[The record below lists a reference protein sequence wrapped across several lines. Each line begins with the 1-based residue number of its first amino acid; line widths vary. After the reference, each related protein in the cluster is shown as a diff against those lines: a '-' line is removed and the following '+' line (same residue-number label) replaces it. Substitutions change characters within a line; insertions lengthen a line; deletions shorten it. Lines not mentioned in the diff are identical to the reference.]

1 MPSKLDEFLNG
12 KKDGKTDKE
21 KLGRI
26 VLESNKPF
34 THWTFD
40 NSKKYFIDADDQDE
54 FYRLYCDALR
64 NSIPQYLTERST
76 PVSMLRA
83 DLDFKF
89 EGEVEQHK
97 HTKEEVSSFVRG
109 FLTEVAK
116 YVQLPA
122 DVSVYVLEKDYPT
135 YSPAKKLSSSGIH
148 IQIPCVKT
156 RAAVNSAVRRS
167 LLKHMPSYFPSLQV
181 EDEKKWDAI
190 YDKSALTN
198 NGNWPVLGS
207 KKKDEGSLSYRIKYI
222 LNWKDEQLTE
232 NTDIPQM
239 VSPDLLKLFS
249 VRSQPDEETPLTEF
263 GKTNIN
269 TTTHTTHE
277 KSERGR
283 SAVRTNEPGSRS
295 SSPGRNYIEPL
306 SEQMHTY
313 YARHVDNLAEFR
325 YKNYQDWIAVG
336 QCLKNIHPD
345 LEDVWMDFSAKAGD
359 AVYNP
364 REAISK
370 WNSFNFKTDG
380 PKLSVGSLRH
390 WSKEDNETEYRKI
403 EESNVDRLID
413 IAANTGREYDMARV
427 VFAMFRDDFR
437 CSNYEKSDWY
447 EFVGHIWKN
456 RPRGVTLLCRLS
468 SDDVAGKFLAKEE
481 KEIVNLRLLGNC
493 EHEKEPN
500 PECEVCK
507 AKRMKKLYNAMY
519 TKLGQTKFK
528 DNVMKECKELFLDT
542 DFEDKIDA
550 NKHLIA
556 FTNGIYDLQKH
567 EFRAG
572 KSDDYITKTTN
583 IDYNSEMKYYEF
595 KAWPEVEKF
604 LRNILPR
611 ESVRKYYLQHIAS
624 CLAGAEGSQRFHILT
639 GSGSNGKSLFTNL
652 ICKSFGTYS
661 TKVPVSL
668 FTQKRGKA
676 GAASPELLKLKGC
689 RFGSMAEPDEGEALS
704 TGIIKELSGGE
715 PMTGRDLYAGSKEM
729 RDFILQIRFH
739 LACNEKPKVTTN
751 DGGTWRRLVVID
763 FPSKFVPHPDPKNP
777 NEKPMDETVDF
788 KVQSVEWAEC
798 FMAYLLHLYREGHGL
813 RKLEPPAEVLE
824 YTNEYK
830 EESDSIARFI
840 GDCLRPKAE
849 DEEIQPVSK
858 PALAAAFQ
866 EWKRANDVSKGSIL
880 ELNAR
885 VSAQYGKYV
894 KPGWTSFQL
903 GSS

>member
-12 KKDGKTDKE
+12 KKDGKTDKD
-21 KLGRI
+21 KLGRL

-40 NSKKYFIDADDQDE
+40 NSKKYFIDADEQDE
-54 FYRLYCDALR
+54 FFRLYCDALR

-76 PVSMLRA
+76 PISMLRV

-97 HTKEEVSSFVRG
+97 HTKQEVQAFVNAYLAEVS
-109 FLTEVAK
+109 K
-116 YVQLPA
+116 YVEVPPS
-122 DVSVYVLEKDYPT
+122 VPVYVLEKDYPT
-135 YSPAKKLSSSGIH
+135 YSPAKKISSSGVH
-148 IQIPCVKT
+148 IQVPSIKT
-156 RAAVNSAVRRS
+156 RAAVNSAVRRV
-167 LLKHMPSYFPSLQV
+167 LLKRMAEFFPSLQI
-181 EDEKKWDAI
+181 EDEKKWESI

-207 KKKDEGSLSYRIKYI
+207 KKKDEGSLSYRIKYVF
-222 LNWKDEQLTE
+222 NCEDTS
-232 NTDIPQM
+232 IPE
-239 VSPDLLKLFS
+239 VVTPELLKLFT
-249 VRSQPDEETPLTEF
+249 VRSPPDEETPLTEF
-263 GKTNIN
+263 GKANIN
-269 TTTHTTHE
+269 ISQPTE
-277 KSERGR
+277 RSESSSRGR
-283 SAVRTNEPGSRS
+283 PAVRPNHPGSRS
-295 SSPGRNYIEPL
+295 SSPGRNYVEPL
-306 SEQMHTY
+306 SEQMRDY
-313 YARHVDNLAEFR
+313 YARHANNLAEFR
-325 YKNYQDWIAVG
+325 YKNYQDWVAVG

-345 LEDVWMDFSAKAGD
+345 LEDVWMDFSAKAGEG
-359 AVYNP
+359 VYNP

-370 WNSFNFKTDG
+370 WNSFNFRTDG
-380 PKLSVGSLRH
+380 PKLSIGSLRH
-390 WSKEDNETEYRKI
+390 WSREDNEDEYKKI
-403 EESNVDRLID
+403 EESNIDRLID

-427 VFAMFRDDFR
+427 VYSMFRDDFK

-468 SDDVAGKFLAKEE
+468 SDVAERFLVKEE

-493 EHEKEPN
+493 EHDKEPN

-507 AKRMKKLYNAMY
+507 AKRMKKLYNMMY

-528 DNVMKECKELFLDT
+528 DNVMKECKELFLDS
-542 DFEDKIDA
+542 DFENKIDS
-550 NKHLIA
+550 NKYLLA
-556 FTNGIYDLQKH
+556 FTNGVYDLQQYM
-567 EFRAG
+567 FRPG
-572 KSDDYITKTTN
+572 KSDDYITKTTG
-583 IDYNSEMKYYEF
+583 IDFNSDLKYYEF
-595 KAWPEVEKF
+595 KVWPEVELF

-611 ESVRKYYLQHIAS
+611 ENVRKYYLKHIAS

-652 ICKSFGTYS
+652 ICKAFGTYS

-676 GAASPELLKLKGC
+676 GSASPELLKLKGC

-704 TGIIKELSGGE
+704 TGIVKELSGGE

-729 RDFILQIRFH
+729 KDFILQIRFH

-751 DGGTWRRLVVID
+751 DGGTWRRLIVID
-763 FPSKFVPHPDPKNP
+763 FPSKFVPTPDPKNP

-788 KVQSVEWAEC
+788 KVQTVEWAEC

-813 RKLEPPAEVLE
+813 RKLEAPSEVLE

-840 GDCLRPKAE
+840 SDCIRARAE

-858 PALAAAFQ
+858 QALAAAFQ
-866 EWKRANDVSKGSIL
+866 EWKRTNDISKGSIL

-885 VSAQYGKYV
+885 VSTQYGKYV

>member
-12 KKDGKTDKE
+12 KKDGKTDKD
-21 KLGRI
+21 KLGRL

-40 NSKKYFIDADDQDE
+40 NSKKYFIDADDQEE
-54 FYRLYCDALR
+54 FFRLYCDALR

-76 PVSMLRA
+76 PISMLRV

-89 EGEVEQHK
+89 EGEVEKHK
-97 HTKEEVSSFVRG
+97 HTKQEVESFVNAY
-109 FLTEVAK
+109 LAEVGK
-116 YVQLPA
+116 YLELPPS
-122 DVSVYVLEKDYPT
+122 VPVYVLEKDYPT
-135 YSPAKKLSSSGIH
+135 YSPAKKLSSSGVH
-148 IQIPCVKT
+148 IQVPSVKT
-156 RAAVNSAVRRS
+156 RAAVNSAVRRI
-167 LLKHMPSYFPSLQV
+167 LLKRMGEFFPSLQI
-181 EDEKKWDAI
+181 EDEKKWESI

-207 KKKDEGSLSYRIKYI
+207 KKKDEGSLSYRIKYV
-222 LNWKDEQLTE
+222 LNCDDASVPEV
-232 NTDIPQM
+232 
-239 VSPDLLKLFS
+239 VSPELLKLFT
-249 VRSQPDEETPLTEF
+249 VRSPPEEETPLTEF

-269 TTTHTTHE
+269 IAQPTE
-277 KSERGR
+277 RSESSSRGR
-283 SAVRTNEPGSRS
+283 PSVRQNQPGSRS
-295 SSPGRNYIEPL
+295 SSPGRNYVEPL
-306 SEQMHTY
+306 SEQMRDY
-313 YARHVDNLAEFR
+313 YARHTDNLAECR
-325 YKNYQDWIAVG
+325 YKNYQDWVAVG

-359 AVYNP
+359 SVYNP

-370 WNSFNFKTDG
+370 WNSFNFRTDG
-380 PKLSVGSLRH
+380 PKLSIGSLRH
-390 WSKEDNETEYRKI
+390 WSREDNEDEYKKI
-403 EESNVDRLID
+403 EESNIDRLID

-427 VFAMFRDDFR
+427 VYSMFRDDFK

-468 SDDVAGKFLAKEE
+468 SDVAERFLLKEE

-493 EHEKEPN
+493 EHDKEPN

-507 AKRMKKLYNAMY
+507 AKRMKKVYNTMY

-528 DNVMKECKELFLDT
+528 DNVMKECKELFLDSE
-542 DFEDKIDA
+542 FENKIDS
-550 NKHLIA
+550 NKYLLA
-556 FTNGIYDLQKH
+556 FTNGVYDLQQH
-567 EFRAG
+567 IFRPG
-572 KSDDYITKTTN
+572 KSDDYITKTTG
-583 IDYNSEMKYYEF
+583 IDFNSELKYYEF
-595 KAWPEVEKF
+595 KAWPEVELF

-611 ESVRKYYLQHIAS
+611 ENVRKYYLKHIAS

-652 ICKSFGTYS
+652 ICKAFGTYS

-676 GAASPELLKLKGC
+676 GSASPELLKLKGC

-704 TGIIKELSGGE
+704 TGIVKELSGGE

-729 RDFILQIRFH
+729 KDFILQIRFH

-751 DGGTWRRLVVID
+751 DGGTWRRLIVID
-763 FPSKFVPHPDPKNP
+763 FPSKFVPNPDPKNP

-788 KVQSVEWAEC
+788 KVQTVEWAEC

-813 RKLEPPAEVLE
+813 RKLEAPSEVLE

-840 GDCLRPKAE
+840 GDCLRARAE

-858 PALAAAFQ
+858 QALAAAFQ
-866 EWKRANDVSKGSIL
+866 EWKRTNDVSKGSIL

-885 VSAQYGKYV
+885 VSAQYGKYL

>member
-12 KKDGKTDKE
+12 KKDGKTDKD
-21 KLGRI
+21 KLGRL

-54 FYRLYCDALR
+54 FFRLYCDALR

-76 PVSMLRA
+76 PISMLRV
-83 DLDFKF
+83 DFDFKF
-89 EGEVEQHK
+89 EGEIEQHK
-97 HTKEEVSSFVRG
+97 HTRQEVESFVNA
-109 FLTEVAK
+109 FLTEVGK
-116 YVQLPA
+116 YVQLPEK
-122 DVSVYVLEKDYPT
+122 VPVYVLEKDYPT
-135 YSPAKKLSSSGIH
+135 YSAAKKISSSGVH
-148 IQIPCVKT
+148 IQVPSVKT
-156 RAAVNSAVRRS
+156 RAAVNSAVRRA
-167 LLKHMPSYFPSLQV
+167 LLKRMSEFFPSLHI
-181 EDEKKWDAI
+181 EDEKKWEAI
-190 YDKSALTN
+190 YDKSVLTN

-207 KKKDEGSLSYRIKYI
+207 KKKDEGSLSYRIKYV
-222 LNWKDEQLTE
+222 LNSDEPV
-232 NTDIPQM
+232 PQM
-239 VSPDLLKLFS
+239 ITPELLKLFT
-249 VRSQPDEETPLTEF
+249 VRSPPEEETPLTEF
-263 GKTNIN
+263 GKANIN
-269 TTTHTTHE
+269 IAPPTE
-277 KSERGR
+277 RSESSSRGR
-283 SAVRTNEPGSRS
+283 PSVRPNQPGSRS
-295 SSPGRNYIEPL
+295 SSPGRNYVEPL
-306 SEQMHTY
+306 SEQMREY
-313 YARHVDNLAEFR
+313 YARHTDNLAEFR
-325 YKNYQDWIAVG
+325 YKNYQDWISVG

-345 LEDVWMDFSAKAGD
+345 LEDVWMDFSAKAGE
-359 AVYNP
+359 ALYNP

-370 WNSFNFKTDG
+370 WNSFNFRTDG
-380 PKLSVGSLRH
+380 PKLSIGSLRH
-390 WSKEDNETEYRKI
+390 WSREDNEDEYKKI
-403 EESNVDRLID
+403 EESNIDRLID

-427 VFAMFRDDFR
+427 VYSMFRDDFK

-468 SDDVAGKFLAKEE
+468 SDVAERFLVKEE

-493 EHEKEPN
+493 EHDKEPN

-507 AKRMKKLYNAMY
+507 AKRMKKLYNSMY

-528 DNVMKECKELFLDT
+528 DNVMKECKELFLDSE
-542 DFEDKIDA
+542 FENKIDS
-550 NKHLIA
+550 NKYLLA
-556 FTNGIYDLQKH
+556 FTNGVYDLQQH
-567 EFRAG
+567 IFRPG
-572 KSDDYITKTTN
+572 KSDDYITKTTG
-583 IDYNSEMKYYEF
+583 IDYNTELKYYEF
-595 KAWPEVEKF
+595 KAWPEVELF

-611 ESVRKYYLQHIAS
+611 ENVRKYYLKHIAS

-652 ICKSFGTYS
+652 ICKAFGTYS

-676 GAASPELLKLKGC
+676 GSASPELLKLKGC

-704 TGIIKELSGGE
+704 TGIVKELSGGE

-729 RDFILQIRFH
+729 KDFILQIRFH

-751 DGGTWRRLVVID
+751 DGGTWRRLIVID
-763 FPSKFVPHPDPKNP
+763 FPSKFVPNPDPKNP
-777 NEKPMDETVDF
+777 NEKPMDETIDF
-788 KVQSVEWAEC
+788 KVQTVEWAEC

-813 RKLEPPAEVLE
+813 RKLEAPTEVLE

-840 GDCLRPKAE
+840 ADCIRPRAE

-858 PALAAAFQ
+858 QALAAAFQ
-866 EWKRANDVSKGSIL
+866 EWKRTNDVSKGSIL
-880 ELNAR
+880 ELNSR